1 MADHPCGAPVDMEV
15 SVTESV
21 AHNAPESA
29 LPAGLA
35 VSHQTALDIMGIAIV
50 CYSVLIEQEE
60 GRPAPD
66 AGRLSQWEHELEA
79 VAELRRTLDPRDT
92 ARVRR
97 LADEHAA
104 LVRRLDRLIEDS

>member
-1 MADHPCGAPVDMEV
+1 MRDHRCGAPVDMEV

-21 AHNAPESA
+21 AHNAPDSA

-66 AGRLSQWEHELEA
+66 AAQVAQWERELEA
-79 VAELRRTLDPRDT
+79 VAESRRSLDARDT
-92 ARVRR
+92 DRVRR
-97 LADEHAA
+97 LADEHVA
-104 LVRRLDRLIEDS
+104 LVRRLDRMIDDN

>member
-1 MADHPCGAPVDMEV
+1 MADHRCGAPVDMEV

-60 GRPAPD
+60 GRPSPD
-66 AGRLSQWEHELEA
+66 FQRMSQWEHDLEA
-79 VAELRRTLDPRDT
+79 VAELRRTLDARDT
-92 ARVRR
+92 ERVQR

-104 LVRRLDRLIEDS
+104 LVRRLDRMIDDH

>member
-1 MADHPCGAPVDMEV
+1 M
-15 SVTESV
+15 TESV

-66 AGRLSQWEHELEA
+66 ADQVARWERELEA
-79 VAELRRTLDPRDT
+79 VAELRRTLDARDPE
-92 ARVRR
+92 RVRR

-104 LVRRLDRLIEDS
+104 LVRRLDRMIEDS

>member
-1 MADHPCGAPVDMEV
+1 M
-15 SVTESV
+15 TESV
-21 AHNAPESA
+21 ARNAPESA

-60 GRPAPD
+60 GRAAPD
-66 AGRLSQWEHELEA
+66 ADRVSRWERELES
-79 VAELRRTLDPRDT
+79 VAELRRTLDARDT
-92 ARVRR
+92 ERVQR

-104 LVRRLDRLIEDS
+104 LVRRLDAMIEDH

>member
-1 MADHPCGAPVDMEV
+1 M
-15 SVTESV
+15 TESV

-66 AGRLSQWEHELEA
+66 ADQVSRWERELDA
-79 VAELRRTLDPRDT
+79 VAELRRTLDSRDT
-92 ARVRR
+92 ERVRR

-104 LVRRLDRLIEDS
+104 LVRRLDRMIEDS

>member
-1 MADHPCGAPVDMEV
+1 MADHRCGAPVDMEV

-21 AHNAPESA
+21 ARNAPESA

-60 GRPAPD
+60 VRPSPD
-66 AGRLSQWEHELEA
+66 LQRVSQWERDLEA
-79 VAELRRTLDPRDT
+79 VAELRRTLDARDT
-92 ARVRR
+92 ERVRR
-97 LADEHAA
+97 LADEYAV
-104 LVRRLDRLIEDS
+104 LVRRLDRMIDDN

>member
-1 MADHPCGAPVDMEV
+1 M
-15 SVTESV
+15 TESL
-21 AHNAPESA
+21 AHSAPNSA

-60 GRPAPD
+60 ARPAPD
-66 AGRLSQWEHELEA
+66 AERVAGWDRELEA
-79 VAELRRTLDPRDT
+79 VAELRRTLDARDPE
-92 ARVRR
+92 RVRR

-104 LVRRLDRLIEDS
+104 LVRRLDRLIEDN

>member
-1 MADHPCGAPVDMEV
+1 M
-15 SVTESV
+15 TESV
-21 AHNAPESA
+21 AHNAPDSA

-66 AGRLSQWEHELEA
+66 VDQMSRWERELEA
-79 VAELRRTLDPRDT
+79 VAELRRTLDARDT
-92 ARVRR
+92 ERVRR

-104 LVRRLDRLIEDS
+104 LVRRLDRMIEDS

>member
-1 MADHPCGAPVDMEV
+1 M
-15 SVTESV
+15 TESV

-60 GRPAPD
+60 VGPAPD
-66 AGRLSQWEHELEA
+66 ADRVAKWEREIEV

-92 ARVRR
+92 ARVQR
-97 LADEHAA
+97 LADEHAV
-104 LVRRLDRLIEDS
+104 LVRRLDRMIDDH